1 MRLDH
6 LLVLTSQEWG
16 IMSSTNYSF
25 ETHESATVW
34 NLVNITSG
42 EVSFLVDGSE
52 ISEIVWTGSENAS
65 TAVIY
70 VNGTN
75 AEGDGGISIYS
86 ADVTSIDDATL
97 LGSLPAPYAGLK
109 LALTDSGDI
118 HFLMYCKAYENGT
131 AYNEA
136 LVEEPLTTARIY
148 TTTWVR

>member
-1 MRLDH
+1 
-6 LLVLTSQEWG
+6 
-16 IMSSTNYSF
+16 MSAS
-25 ETHESATVW
+25 VW
-34 NLVNITSG
+34 NLLNISSG
-42 EVSFLVDGSE
+42 EVTYLADGSE

-75 AEGDGGISIYS
+75 EEGDGGVSIYS
-86 ADVTSIDDATL
+86 GDVTSIGDATL

-109 LALTDSGDI
+109 LALTESGDI

-136 LVEEPLTTARIY
+136 VVEEPLTSARIY
-148 TTTWVR
+148 TSTWVR

>member
-1 MRLDH
+1 
-6 LLVLTSQEWG
+6 
-16 IMSSTNYSF
+16 MSASNYSF
-25 ETHESATVW
+25 DEHASAASW
-34 NLVNITSG
+34 YLVNIDSG

-52 ISEIVWTGSENAS
+52 ISEIMWTGSENAS

-75 AEGDGGISIYS
+75 AEGDGGVSLYS

-136 LVEEPLTTARIY
+136 LVEEPLSSARIY
-148 TTTWVR
+148 TSIWVR

>member
-1 MRLDH
+1 
-6 LLVLTSQEWG
+6 
-16 IMSSTNYSF
+16 MSSSNYSF
-25 ETHESATVW
+25 EDHESAAEW
-34 NLVNITSG
+34 SLVNITSG

-75 AEGDGGISIYS
+75 EEGDGGVSLYS
-86 ADVTSIDDATL
+86 ADVTSIGDATL

-109 LALTDSGDI
+109 LATTESGDI

-131 AYNEA
+131 AYNPE
-136 LVEEPLTTARIY
+136 VVPEPLTTARIY

>member
-1 MRLDH
+1 
-6 LLVLTSQEWG
+6 
-16 IMSSTNYSF
+16 MSASNYSF
-25 ETHESATVW
+25 EEHGSAASW
-34 NLVNITSG
+34 YLVNITSG

-52 ISEIVWTGSENAS
+52 ISEIMWTGSENAS

-75 AEGDGGISIYS
+75 AEGDGGVSLYS

-109 LALTDSGDI
+109 LALTDSGSI

-136 LVEEPLTTARIY
+136 LVEEPLSSARIY
-148 TTTWVR
+148 TSIWVR